1 MSASPSSW
9 FDANKLSGSLGSLG
23 SLASKVQHIAGSA
36 AAGLA
41 DVGSANTG
49 PPHNGSPMNAH
60 GNHRHTS
67 LPTDPMAWD
76 ISDDET
82 GAGRPPQEEY
92 SRVAD
97 LEHKYERLQ
106 SEMSSQLAHRDARI
120 HELEARLQQQP
131 RTQPPT
137 QPGSPVPGSS
147 DAEVIASLKKKL
159 ATAVHH
165 LKQLSAENT
174 NLMQRVTAA
183 QAAAQEPA
191 ADSLDSPA
199 RVSALEQEL
208 ARATSRLVELES
220 ELSQSRERE
229 AEGMQA
235 QQTHMELEKRCNELS
250 AKLQQAVA
258 EKDGLHEQAA
268 QVKRQVET
276 LSEDNKRL
284 VEQQRDANHGSAEL
298 EALSQKVDQ
307 LTAANRSF
315 ETEATEYKRE
325 LAALGEENKRLAES
339 LQDAKHGLAEL
350 DSLSSTAQ
358 QLTADKESFEARVDE
373 YKRELGA
380 LGDENRRL
388 AESMKEAKD
397 GLAELDA
404 LSSTAQQLTADKES
418 FEAQAD
424 EYKRELAA
432 LGDEN
437 KRLAESLKQA
447 KGNLAELDALSRTAQ
462 QLTTAKD
469 EFEHQRQKDARQ
481 VDDFRAAMESA
492 VRPTT
497 TITDEGRSEIEGLR
511 AELIVV
517 RHTLDQTRLEKEH
530 LEQALREQQ
539 APPASVAPESVTSSS
554 QDPSA
559 VSSDG
564 WDVADDD
571 FGWGSPSVP
580 AGAPPLPIPD
590 PHADLV
596 ARVARKEQEIE
607 DLKAKLDDIQAE
619 HDALQEEGEAV
630 KAERDAAARQMHV
643 FAENDAGLRSE
654 VAALKAANDDLQRR
668 LSGSPLDQAGR
679 SPVTL
684 RRGSA
689 SPRDANVT
697 GELQARI
704 ATLEKQRSD
713 AEARAKNQADRDRG
727 RIAELQEELQ
737 TLRASLVAHAN
748 LPDTK
753 LLEAEIEALKHQRD
767 QAEVGRH
774 EEAQRHRDQLD
785 ELQSEVERLRASSA
799 AEPSTSVGLADLQER
814 ITALERRNAEVEQRL
829 EEEAAL
835 HDSQTQELVAGY
847 KRQLREHEAR
857 GAALE
862 AAAAAAAERDLRE
875 LQSAEVRVQDTLR
888 RVAELEAEVEKYR
901 TVAEKQG
908 LEHIQK
914 GTESHDQSLA
924 EAAILALLDA
934 LVAGEGSDNASP
946 TAGWDNM
953 DDVQQHG
960 AAAPPAVHDRVAAL
974 SDLLTSLR
982 SRVAQGDAALEL
994 AHRQTADLKADL
1006 ERAAG
1011 PSENTDSAEQRAELA
1026 DLREKCAQAEADVKR
1041 LTGER
1046 TMLMD
1051 RLTTMKNAFAPK
1063 LQAEMVRYYDYYYS
1077 ETAAR
1082 LRAEL
1087 AHLQQSTSHVTQSH
1101 DTLMADN
1108 HRLTS
1113 AQALQDETIAR
1124 LNTDLARLRAHLVE
1138 TEDAQLAHAAETEER
1153 LAEIRRQLTERDR
1166 SLAQMEEQAA
1176 RDRDAARQ
1184 AQDRVDALMDEA
1196 DELKLEAQKLTLE
1209 KEREQHAVENLMR
1222 VLAEFQDSK
1231 QAELDQALRTA
1242 AAETDD
1248 LRAQLEDHKRRL
1260 AEAASQAGP
1269 AAPAA
1274 ELAAKTQLVGKLRH
1288 DVHTLQQ
1295 HLAEALRR
1303 LHDMTAS
1310 GDLVDRQV
1318 AANLLVGFLELPRGD
1333 RRRYDVLNVL
1343 ASYLRLEDQDRVKIG
1358 LQRGPG
1364 SGGATPGG
1372 KNSAPST
1379 GVGESFTDMWI
1390 SFLLKESS
1398 KGAADNT
1405 PPPPPPTDSR
1415 RTSVAP
1421 LSTAPPPDPRRPS
1434 AVGSAARPP
1443 PPAATLSS
1451 SGLFPSHGPP
1461 AAQPSLPAG
1470 PAGGH
1475 TVSDALPPPVPSL
1488 PGTKMEGKNA

>member
-41 DVGSANTG
+41 DVGSANAST
-49 PPHNGSPMNAH
+49 PHNGSPMTVH
-60 GNHRHTS
+60 SNHRHTS
-67 LPTDPMAWD
+67 LPTDPIGWD

-97 LEHKYERLQ
+97 LEHKVVEILQYERLQ
-106 SEMSSQLAHRDARI
+106 TEMSSQLAQRDAKI

-137 QPGSPVPGSS
+137 QPGSPVPGTS

-174 NLMQRVTAA
+174 SLTQRVTAA
-183 QAAAQEPA
+183 EAAAQKPT
-191 ADSLDSPA
+191 ADSLVLQGDHPA
-199 RVSALEQEL
+199 RVGALEQEL
-208 ARATSRLVELES
+208 ARATSRLAELET

-229 AEGMQA
+229 VADTQA
-235 QQTHMELEKRCNELS
+235 QQTHLELEKRCSDLS
-250 AKLQQAVA
+250 AKLQQALA
-258 EKDGLHEQAA
+258 ENASLHEQAA
-268 QVKRQVET
+268 QVQRQLET
-276 LSEDNKRL
+276 LNEDNIRL
-284 VEQQRDANHGSAEL
+284 AERLQDAKAGPAEL

-307 LTAANRSF
+307 LTAANQSF
-315 ETEATEYKRE
+315 ETETTEYKRD
-325 LAALGEENKRLAES
+325 LAALRNENKRLAES
-339 LQDAKHGLAEL
+339 LKEAKDGLAEL
-350 DSLSSTAQ
+350 DELSSTAQ
-358 QLTADKESFEARVDE
+358 QLTADKENLEAQADE

-380 LGDENRRL
+380 LGDEN
-388 AESMKEAKD
+388 
-397 GLAELDA
+397 
-404 LSSTAQQLTADKES
+404 
-418 FEAQAD
+418 
-424 EYKRELAA
+424 
-432 LGDEN
+432 
-437 KRLAESLKQA
+437 KRLAESLKEA
-447 KGNLAELDALSRTAQ
+447 KDGLAELDALSRTAQ
-462 QLTTAKD
+462 QLTADKQSFETQVDEYKRELGVLSDENMRLARSLKEAKD
-469 EFEHQRQKDARQ
+469 SLGEHDALSGTAQLLTVEKDKHEHQRQNDSQQ
-481 VDDFRAAMESA
+481 VVNFRAATESA
-492 VRPTT
+492 ARPTT
-497 TITDEGRSEIEGLR
+497 IITDEDRSEIEALR
-511 AELIVV
+511 AEVAAL
-517 RHTLDQTRLEKEH
+517 RHTLDQTRLDKER
-530 LEQALREQQ
+530 LAQALREQQ
-539 APPASVAPESVTSSS
+539 TTSAPVAPESVTSSS

-571 FGWGSPSVP
+571 FGWGSPTVP
-580 AGAPPLPIPD
+580 AGVPPLPVAD
-590 PHADLV
+590 PYAELV
-596 ARVARKEQEIE
+596 ARVAQKEQEIE
-607 DLKAKLDDIQAE
+607 ILNARLDDIEAE

-643 FAENDAGLRSE
+643 LAENDVGLRNE
-654 VAALKAANDDLQRR
+654 VAVLKAANDDLQRR
-668 LSGSPLDQAGR
+668 LSGSPLEQSSR
-679 SPVTL
+679 SPVTP

-689 SPRDANVT
+689 SPRDANMT
-697 GELQARI
+697 AELQARI
-704 ATLEKQRSD
+704 ATLEKLRSD
-713 AEARAKNQADRDRG
+713 AETRAKSQADKDRES
-727 RIAELQEELQ
+727 IAELQEELK
-737 TLRASLVAHAN
+737 TLRISLAAHAD

-753 LLEAEIEALKHQRD
+753 VLTAEIEALKHQRE
-767 QAEVGRH
+767 QAEARRN
-774 EEAQRHRDQLD
+774 EEALRHREQLD
-785 ELQSEVERLRASSA
+785 ELHGEVERLRASTA
-799 AEPSTSVGLADLQER
+799 ANASTTTGLIDLQER
-814 ITALERRNAEVEQRL
+814 ITALELQNAEVEQRL
-829 EEEAAL
+829 EDEAAL
-835 HDSQTQELVAGY
+835 HDAQTQELVAGY
-847 KRQLREHEAR
+847 KQQLREHEAR
-857 GAALE
+857 AVALE
-862 AAAAAAAERDLRE
+862 AAAAAATERDLRE
-875 LQSAEVRVQDTLR
+875 LQSAEVRVQETAQ

-901 TVAEKQG
+901 ALAEQQG
-908 LEHIQK
+908 VDDVQK
-914 GTESHDQSLA
+914 GTESHEQSLA
-924 EAAILALLDA
+924 ESAILALLDA
-934 LVAGEGSDNASP
+934 LVAGEGLDNSSP

-953 DDVQQHG
+953 DDLQQHG
-960 AAAPPAVHDRVAAL
+960 AAAPPAVHDRIAAL
-974 SDLLTSLR
+974 SDVLTSLR

-994 AHRQTADLKADL
+994 AYRQTADLKADL

-1011 PSENTDSAEQRAELA
+1011 PSESTDSAEQRAELA

-1063 LQAEMVRYYDYYYS
+1063 LQAEM
-1077 ETAAR
+1077 ETNAR

-1087 AHLQQSTSHVTQSH
+1087 AHLQQSTSHVTQAH
-1101 DTLMADN
+1101 DTLLADN

-1113 AQALQDETIAR
+1113 AQAQQDETIAR

-1138 TEDAQLAHAAETEER
+1138 TEDAQLAHAAETEDR

-1260 AEAASQAGP
+1260 AEAAAQAGP

-1295 HLAEALRR
+1295 HLTEALRR

-1364 SGGATPGG
+1364 SGGAAQAG

-1398 KGAADNT
+1398 KGAADHT
-1405 PPPPPPTDSR
+1405 ASPPAAADSR
-1415 RTSVAP
+1415 RTSVA
-1421 LSTAPPPDPRRPS
+1421 LSTAPPLDPRRPS
-1434 AVGSAARPP
+1434 AAGSAARPP
-1443 PPAATLSS
+1443 PPVAALSS
-1451 SGLFPSHGPP
+1451 PGAFPSSVPP
-1461 AAQPSLPAG
+1461 PVQPPSAPG

-1475 TVSDALPPPVPSL
+1475 SVSDGLPPPPSSS

>member
-1 MSASPSSW
+1 MNEHPI
-9 FDANKLSGSLGSLG
+9 SLLVEI
-23 SLASKVQHIAGSA
+23 LQ
-36 AAGLA
+36 
-41 DVGSANTG
+41 
-49 PPHNGSPMNAH
+49 
-60 GNHRHTS
+60 
-67 LPTDPMAWD
+67 
-76 ISDDET
+76 
-82 GAGRPPQEEY
+82 
-92 SRVAD
+92 
-97 LEHKYERLQ
+97 YERLQ
-106 SEMSSQLAHRDARI
+106 SEMSSQLAQRDAKI
-120 HELEARLQQQP
+120 HELETRLQQQP

-174 NLMQRVTAA
+174 SLTQRVTAA
-183 QAAAQEPA
+183 EAAAQKPA
-191 ADSLDSPA
+191 ADSLDLQGDHPA
-199 RVSALEQEL
+199 RVGALEQEL
-208 ARATSRLVELES
+208 ARATSRLAELETK
-220 ELSQSRERE
+220 LLQSQERE
-229 AEGMQA
+229 VAGTQA
-235 QQTHMELEKRCNELS
+235 QQKHVELEKRCSDLS
-250 AKLQQAVA
+250 AKLQQVVA
-258 EKDGLHEQAA
+258 ENADLHEQAA
-268 QVKRQVET
+268 QVQRQLET
-276 LSEDNKRL
+276 LNEDNVRL
-284 VEQQRDANHGSAEL
+284 AEQLQDAKTGPGEL
-298 EALSQKVDQ
+298 EALSRKVDQ
-307 LTAANRSF
+307 LTAANQSF

-325 LAALGEENKRLAES
+325 LAALRDENKRLAES
-339 LQDAKHGLAEL
+339 L
-350 DSLSSTAQ
+350 
-358 QLTADKESFEARVDE
+358 
-373 YKRELGA
+373 
-380 LGDENRRL
+380 
-388 AESMKEAKD
+388 KEAND

-424 EYKRELAA
+424 EYKRELGA

-437 KRLAESLKQA
+437 KRLAENLKEA
-447 KGNLAELDALSRTAQ
+447 KDGLAELDALSRTAQ
-462 QLTTAKD
+462 QLTADKQSFETQVDEYKRELGALSDENMRLARSLEEAKD
-469 EFEHQRQKDARQ
+469 SLGEHALSSTAQLLTVEKEKHEHQRRNDAQQ
-481 VDDFRAAMESA
+481 VDDFRAAMEA
-492 VRPTT
+492 PVQPT
-497 TITDEGRSEIEGLR
+497 TITTDEDRSEIEALR
-511 AELIVV
+511 AEVV
-517 RHTLDQTRLEKEH
+517 ALRHTLDQTRLEKER
-530 LEQALREQQ
+530 LAQALREQQ
-539 APPASVAPESVTSSS
+539 ATSAPVAPESVTSSS

-571 FGWGSPSVP
+571 FGWGSPTVP
-580 AGAPPLPIPD
+580 AGVPPLPVAD
-590 PHADLV
+590 PYAELV
-596 ARVARKEQEIE
+596 ARTAQKEQEIE
-607 DLKAKLDDIQAE
+607 DLNARLDDIEAE

-643 FAENDAGLRSE
+643 LAENDAGLRNE

-668 LSGSPLDQAGR
+668 LSGSPLEQSSR
-679 SPVTL
+679 SPVTP

-689 SPRDANVT
+689 SPRDANMIA
-697 GELQARI
+697 ELQARI
-704 ATLEKQRSD
+704 ATLEKLRSD
-713 AEARAKNQADRDRG
+713 AETRAKTQADKDRES
-727 RIAELQEELQ
+727 IAELQGELK
-737 TLRASLVAHAN
+737 TLRVSLAAHAD

-753 LLEAEIEALKHQRD
+753 VLTAEIETLKQQRE
-767 QAEVGRH
+767 QAEARRN
-774 EEAQRHRDQLD
+774 EKAQRHREQLD
-785 ELQSEVERLRASSA
+785 ELHGEVERLRASTA
-799 AEPSTSVGLADLQER
+799 ANASTTTGLVDLQER
-814 ITALERRNAEVEQRL
+814 ITALEHQNAEVEQRL
-829 EEEAAL
+829 EDEAAL
-835 HDSQTQELVAGY
+835 HDAQTQELIAGY
-847 KRQLREHEAR
+847 KQQLREHEAR
-857 GAALE
+857 AVALE
-862 AAAAAAAERDLRE
+862 AAAAAATERDLRE
-875 LQSAEVRVQDTLR
+875 LQSAEVRVQLTAQ

-901 TVAEKQG
+901 ALAEQQG
-908 LEHIQK
+908 VDDVQK
-914 GTESHDQSLA
+914 GTESHEQSLA
-924 EAAILALLDA
+924 ESAILALLDV
-934 LVAGEGSDNASP
+934 LVAGEGLDNSSP
-946 TAGWDNM
+946 TAGWDNT

-974 SDLLTSLR
+974 SDVLTSLR

-994 AHRQTADLKADL
+994 AYRQTADLKADL

-1011 PSENTDSAEQRAELA
+1011 PSESTDSAEQRAELA

-1063 LQAEMVRYYDYYYS
+1063 LQAEM
-1077 ETAAR
+1077 ETTAR

-1101 DTLMADN
+1101 DTLLADN

-1113 AQALQDETIAR
+1113 AQAQQDETIAR

-1138 TEDAQLAHAAETEER
+1138 TEDAQLAHAAETEDR

-1260 AEAASQAGP
+1260 AEAAAQAGP

-1295 HLAEALRR
+1295 HLTEALRR

-1364 SGGATPGG
+1364 SGGAAQAG

-1398 KGAADNT
+1398 KGAADHT
-1405 PPPPPPTDSR
+1405 ASPPPPADSR
-1415 RTSVAP
+1415 RTSVA
-1421 LSTAPPPDPRRPS
+1421 LGTAPPPDPRRPS
-1434 AVGSAARPP
+1434 AAGSAARPP
-1443 PPAATLSS
+1443 PPVAALSS
-1451 SGLFPSHGPP
+1451 PGAFPSSVPP
-1461 AAQPSLPAG
+1461 PVQPPSAPG

-1475 TVSDALPPPVPSL
+1475 SVSDGLPPPLSSS